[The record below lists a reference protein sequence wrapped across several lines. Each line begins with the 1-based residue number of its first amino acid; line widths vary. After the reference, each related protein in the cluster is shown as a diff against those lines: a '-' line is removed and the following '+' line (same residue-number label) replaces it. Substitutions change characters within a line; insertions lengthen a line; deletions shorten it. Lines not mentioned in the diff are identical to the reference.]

1 MSKELKKAMS
11 NIDRLKGI
19 LDQPQYQDQVFKK
32 GEKVEVDAA
41 VFVRLLQVVN
51 NTHNL
56 IKTLQESMSINFQLA
71 GQVLPGV
78 EMVSEDILQMLI
90 ESIDQGKTYTN
101 DKEIK
106 EDEGHSNND

>member
-19 LDQPQYQDQVFKK
+19 LDQPQYQNQVFKK
-32 GEKVEVDAA
+32 GEKVEIDAA
-41 VFVRLLQVVN
+41 VFVRLLQVAN

-56 IKTLQESMSINFQLA
+56 IKTLQESMSINFQMA

-78 EMVSEDILQMLI
+78 EMVSEDILQLLI
-90 ESIDQGKTYTN
+90 NSIDQGKTYTN
-101 DKEIK
+101 DKELK
-106 EDEGHSNND
+106 QDEGSSNND